1 MIDSLTYT
9 QLLRRNRSFR
19 RLWVG
24 QVISELGNWFNFIA
38 ALGLVRVISGA
49 SPEATTIML
58 LARLAPFTLF
68 APLAGAFVDRW
79 SRRTVMIAMDLL
91 RVVVALGFLL
101 VRRPEDL
108 WFAYVC
114 TASLSFFGTFFEAA
128 KNAAVPN
135 ITGERDL
142 LAGNALM
149 FSSRFLLMSLGAALG
164 GWTAAH
170 VGYEAAFV
178 INAISFIAS
187 AYSVWL
193 VPEKETRNR
202 SEDVAPKQPRSLYRG
217 YWSDMREGWTY
228 IVTHAPV
235 ATILGINILW
245 ATGGGA
251 TNLIIERLGA
261 LVFAGQSSIRPDS
274 AVAAFYF
281 ANGFGLFIGMMIARR
296 VGAYFELRKRTVAF
310 IGWSLFIQGVFY
322 ALSGAMPSLVLSCVM
337 LSISRIL
344 LGAEFAVQETLLMRL
359 VPDHLRGRVSTS
371 DRAAEMLIWAFSTA
385 VAGWSLHTISVRSLT
400 VFSGLLSGTA
410 GILWLVLFVTQRVR
424 LPKRLGGEE
433 VERSRSRWQQQVI
446 NPAPADCLL
455 LLLQSR
461 PCALELAVANQ
472 SHSSSRWARAWWRW
486 RLR

>member
-1 MIDSLTYT
+1 VGGSFHCRLPIADCQFVQIGNWQSAIGNNEMDSLTYT

-19 RLWVG
+19 RLWSG

-38 ALGLVRVISGA
+38 ALGLVRVVSHA
-49 SPEATTIML
+49 DPEVTTIL
-58 LARLAPFTLF
+58 LLSRLIPFTLF

-79 SRRTVMIAMDLL
+79 SRRAVMIATDLL

-108 WFAYVC
+108 WLAYLC
-114 TASLSFFGTFFEAA
+114 TAALSFFGAFFEAA

-164 GWTAAH
+164 GWTAAN
-170 VGYEAAFV
+170 VGYQAAFI
-178 INAISFIAS
+178 INALSFFAS

-193 VPEKETRNR
+193 VPEEETR
-202 SEDVAPKQPRSLYRG
+202 SQSTGAVTKEPRSLYRG

-251 TNLIIERLGA
+251 MNLIADRLGA
-261 LVFAGQSSIRPDS
+261 LVFAGENGMSQDS

-281 ANGFGLFIGMMIARR
+281 AGGFGLFIGMIVARR

-310 IGWSLFIQGVFY
+310 IGWTLFIQGIFY
-322 ALSGAMPSLVLSCVM
+322 ALAGVMPTLVWACVM
-337 LSISRIL
+337 VGISRVL

-359 VPDHLRGRVSTS
+359 VPDNLRGRVSTS
-371 DRAAEMLIWAFSTA
+371 DRAAEMMIWAFSTA
-385 VAGWSLHTISVRSLT
+385 VAGWSLHTITPRTLT
-400 VFSGLLSGTA
+400 VISGLLSGTA
-410 GILWLVLFVTQRVR
+410 GILWLVLFVTRKVR
-424 LPKRLGGEE
+424 LPKRLAGG
-433 VERSRSRWQQQVI
+433 RQQEQE
-446 NPAPADCLL
+446 
-455 LLLQSR
+455 Q
-461 PCALELAVANQ
+461 LAGAGD
-472 SHSSSRWARAWWRW
+472 
-486 RLR
+486 